1 MPSLADSLGPS
12 WTYHLDHSMNAPE
25 ASQHSKISAHEFTLL
40 VALLMSIV
48 AISIDAL
55 LPALG
60 IISREIPLEYPNQIQ
75 LVVSALFLGMAVGQL
90 ICGPLSDATGRKK
103 VLYSGI
109 LLFLCGSVVCFFAQ
123 DITTL
128 LIGRVIQG
136 LGVSGPYVSAIS
148 IVRDKYTGREMAKVM
163 SLVMMI
169 FIMVPALAPSLGQ
182 AILLFA
188 SWRYIFVLYIFYSV
202 LIGLWIFLRLEETL
216 PKEKRI
222 PFSVSGFGNGFKEV
236 IFNRVTMS
244 YTLCMGL
251 FFGSFMGYLNS
262 SQQIFQVQF
271 NTGKL
276 FTVYFGL
283 LALVFGVASLVNSK
297 FVEKWGMHYISKRAV
312 VGIILSSAIFLLL
325 HSICDI
331 QLWMFMIYAAIL
343 FFCFGL
349 IFGNV
354 NALAMEPMGHVA
366 GIASAI
372 IGSVSSIIS
381 MVIGTAIGQMYD
393 NTLIP
398 VTIGFL
404 IMTSLALLTMY
415 FAEAKKIKLGDAPS
429 ALESD

>member
-1 MPSLADSLGPS
+1 MTSS
-12 WTYHLDHSMNAPE
+12 N
-25 ASQHSKISAHEFTLL
+25 SKISTQEFTLL

-60 IISREIPLEYPNQIQ
+60 IISSEITMAYPNQVQ
-75 LVVSALFLGMAVGQL
+75 LVISALFLGMAIGQL
-90 ICGPLSDATGRKK
+90 VCGPLSDATGRKK

-109 LLFLCGSVVCFFAQ
+109 ALFLAGSVLCFFAQ

-128 LIGRVIQG
+128 LIGRFIQG

-148 IVRDKYTGREMAKVM
+148 IVRDKYAGREMAKVM

-169 FIMVPALAPSLGQ
+169 FIMVPAIAPSLGQ

-188 SWRYIFVLYIFYSV
+188 SWRYVFVLYVVYAVI
-202 LIGLWIFLRLEETL
+202 IGLWIFLRLEETL
-216 PKEKRI
+216 PKENRI
-222 PFSVSGFGNGFKEV
+222 PFSVAGFVDGFKEV
-236 IFNRVTMS
+236 ICNRTTMG

-251 FFGSFMGYLNS
+251 FFGSFVGYLNS

-271 NTGKL
+271 DTGKM
-276 FTVYFGL
+276 FTVYFGV
-283 LALVFGVASLVNSK
+283 LALVFGVASLFNSQL
-297 FVEKWGMHYISKRAV
+297 VEKWGMHYISKRAV
-312 VGIILSSAIFLLL
+312 WAIIASSALFLGVHFLG
-325 HSICDI
+325 DI
-331 QLWMFMIYAAIL
+331 QLWMFMIYASVL
-343 FFCFGL
+343 FFAFGL

-354 NALAMEPMGHVA
+354 NAMAMEPMGHVA

-381 MVIGTAIGQMYD
+381 MVIGTAIGQMYN

-398 VTIGFL
+398 VTTGFL
-404 IMTSLALLTMY
+404 VMTVLALFLMA
-415 FAEAKKIKLGDAPS
+415 FADGKNTNPNS
-429 ALESD
+429 